1 MLSAKTI
8 LNTETYSENDI
19 DLILFEAAG
28 SGAFEEVVS
37 EISFEWLLEYSNTGL
52 ENLV

>member
-8 LNTETYSENDI
+8 LNSETYSENKI

-28 SGAFEEVVS
+28 SEACEEAVNK
-37 EISFEWLLEYSNTGL
+37 ISFEWLLEYSNTGL
-52 ENLV
+52 EDLV

>member
-8 LNTETYSENDI
+8 LDTETYSENDI

-28 SGAFEEVVS
+28 SGTFEEAMS

-52 ENLV
+52 EDLV